1 MSYTLV
7 LEWMPGD
14 LYMSAVTA
22 RCTAPTSSYSVV
34 WLPPNKVYQITLY
47 CGSTSLVSFLV
58 GAFRGKAWSYM
69 SSTTLLSLGN
79 LSVWYTANH
88 PVLSDFSLDLGTNEV
103 VGLIGLNGAGKTT
116 FIKTVAGLLPGYHL
130 DSAVWE
136 GQPFAFRDKAFK
148 RSRYIV
154 FAEDRSFQYF
164 TFREYLA
171 YVAASYDVPLPDVT
185 GLVKGFHFEDYT
197 DVLLKELS
205 TGNLKKAYLITAF
218 ALRPKLLLLDEPV
231 NGLDFQSTEF
241 LYQLMGGYKQ
251 YGTLLFSSHIL
262 ESICLTCDRVLVLEH
277 GRISQTFTGAEIAAG
292 NIREVLTDEEHH

>member
-1 MSYTLV
+1 
-7 LEWMPGD
+7 
-14 LYMSAVTA
+14 
-22 RCTAPTSSYSVV
+22 
-34 WLPPNKVYQITLY
+34 
-47 CGSTSLVSFLV
+47 
-58 GAFRGKAWSYM
+58 M
-69 SSTTLLSLGN
+69 SSTALLSLNN
-79 LSVWYTANH
+79 LSVWYTAGH
-88 PVLSDFSLDLGTNEV
+88 PVLSGLSLDLGEHEV

-116 FIKTVAGLLPGYHL
+116 FIKTVAGLLPGYYHL
-130 DSAVWE
+130 DKAAWNGYS
-136 GQPFAFRDKAFK
+136 FSFRDKAFK
-148 RSRYIV
+148 QSRYIV

-171 YVAASYDVPLPDVT
+171 YVASSYGVLLPDVS

-262 ESICLTCDRVLVLEH
+262 ESICLTSDRVLVLEQ
-277 GRISQTFTGAEIAAG
+277 GRISRTFAGAEIAAG
-292 NIREVLTDEEHH
+292 NIREVLADEEND